1 MHNFFKKYYFINRL
15 KKNNIDKLDNNTEVI
30 FRNYH
35 LKNPIIEIIKV
46 RDYCKKKGI
55 KIYLAN
61 DIKLALKLKLDG
73 AYLPSFYMG
82 FRHLAYSLRKKF
94 LLIGSA
100 HNLKEIRYKETQC
113 VEYIFISS
121 LFKRNKNYLGA
132 HKFISLKKLTKRK
145 IIALGGISE
154 ENLKQFRLTKCIGF
168 SGIRY
173 FE

>member
-1 MHNFFKKYYFINRL
+1 M
-15 KKNNIDKLDNNTEVI
+15 
-30 FRNYH
+30 
-35 LKNPIIEIIKV
+35 
-46 RDYCKKKGI
+46 
-55 KIYLAN
+55 
-61 DIKLALKLKLDG
+61 
-73 AYLPSFYMG
+73 
-82 FRHLAYSLRKKF
+82 
-94 LLIGSA
+94 LIGSA